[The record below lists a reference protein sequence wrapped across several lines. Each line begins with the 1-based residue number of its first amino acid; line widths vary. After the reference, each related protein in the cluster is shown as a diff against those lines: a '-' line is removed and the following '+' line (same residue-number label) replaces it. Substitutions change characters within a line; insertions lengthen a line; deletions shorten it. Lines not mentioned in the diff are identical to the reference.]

1 MKQHNISG
9 GLFIGFEQLGHTN
22 VEVQFIDNGG
32 LMMDIQVAEKFSQQ
46 DYDAMTLRKQVLG
59 STINR
64 KQEKN
69 WTTYIAI
76 EDGQV
81 VGTASIQLYPFRFA
95 RIRQVAVTPE
105 FQGKRIGNQLLDY
118 CEAHAVDHG
127 HSVVILTGRKNAS
140 IFYMKRDYRV
150 LLFPFKKHD
159 INFFWMGK
167 KITEEVC

>member
-1 MKQHNISG
+1 MKQHNISR

-69 WTTYIAI
+69 
-76 EDGQV
+76 
-81 VGTASIQLYPFRFA
+81 
-95 RIRQVAVTPE
+95 
-105 FQGKRIGNQLLDY
+105 
-118 CEAHAVDHG
+118 
-127 HSVVILTGRKNAS
+127 
-140 IFYMKRDYRV
+140 
-150 LLFPFKKHD
+150 
-159 INFFWMGK
+159 
-167 KITEEVC
+167 